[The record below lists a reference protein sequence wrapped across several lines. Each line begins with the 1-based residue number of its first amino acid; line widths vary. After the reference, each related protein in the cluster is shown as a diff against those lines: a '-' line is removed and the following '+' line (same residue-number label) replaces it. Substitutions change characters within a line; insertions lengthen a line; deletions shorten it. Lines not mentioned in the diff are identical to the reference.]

1 MTNTLIR
8 IYDELSQA
16 ENARNEL
23 LNAGFDP
30 SRMHL
35 SVRDDESGPVEGNF
49 YVGDPVDPNRNEQA
63 RHEGISGF
71 LKSLIDSDKD
81 DYNGTFRHAVQRATY
96 MLTIQ
101 VADAHESEAACTI
114 TARHG
119 ALPTDNGTCSDGKES
134 RPPA

>member
-8 IYDELSQA
+8 IYDELPQA

-23 LNAGFDP
+23 LQAGFDA

-35 SVRDDESGPVEGNF
+35 SVRDDESGPVQGNF
-49 YVGDPVDPNRNEQA
+49 YVGDPVDPDKDEQPL
-63 RHEGISGF
+63 RQGIGGF

-101 VADAHESEAACTI
+101 VDNEEEAGAASAI
-114 TARHG
+114 AARHG
-119 ALPTDNGTCSDGKES
+119 ALPTDNGAYSQGSES
-134 RPPA
+134 RSSA

>member
-1 MTNTLIR
+1 MTDTLIR
-8 IYDELSQA
+8 IYDELAQA
-16 ENARNEL
+16 ENARDEL
-23 LNAGFDP
+23 LRAGFAP

-49 YVGDPVDPNRNEQA
+49 YVGDPVDPNRNEHS
-63 RHEGISGF
+63 RHEGVSGF

-81 DYNGTFRHAVQRATY
+81 DYNGTFRHTVQRATY

-101 VADAHESEAACTI
+101 VSDAQESEAACAI

-119 ALPTDNGTCSDGKES
+119 ALPINNGSCSDGKDI
-134 RPPA
+134 RPSA